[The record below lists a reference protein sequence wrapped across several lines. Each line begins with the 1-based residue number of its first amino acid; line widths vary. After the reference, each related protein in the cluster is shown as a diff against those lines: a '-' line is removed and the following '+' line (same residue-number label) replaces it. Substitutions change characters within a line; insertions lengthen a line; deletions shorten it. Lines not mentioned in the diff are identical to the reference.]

1 MAFSQSLNPNVFEKH
16 NRVLFLPSSWNRLM
30 TLIKYQAPN
39 AGFAVM
45 EGEFGSGKS
54 SFGQIFEKKLVL
66 DEKLDCQIIQVH
78 PLSTIQQIQAQ
89 LPKQPEKPMIV
100 IIDDAHEA
108 STLLLQKLSVPTD
121 NIYWLLLA
129 EPGISERVD
138 AFAERRVDLPLFSK
152 EDCYELLQKQLHDQP
167 KYAQVSQMQSD
178 TIWYSS
184 EGLPKDILRHAKQN
198 LGKLFTGQES
208 SENFDKANKSWY
220 MTAALG
226 AAGLALIIVLI
237 INWVNGDSVEG
248 TVNRASKELVIAKK
262 QSEEGF
268 IADAESGQAELD
280 FSAPNTEEGV
290 LPITPQ
296 DVPISSQDAAVSSQ
310 GENADNQSSDGSSE
324 TVHGETVHGE
334 TVDNKSVDDKTVEPR
349 VAEDKQYDGA
359 ISKEDVEEAAKS
371 PDPIESI
378 ALTVAK
384 KESKLPTKSS
394 FKPSSKSAS
403 KPDALNFKQWLSSQ
417 SQDAYSL
424 QLFSHTDK
432 KSATKFKE
440 SLDLAESFVYLADLK
455 GKKLYRVLWGS
466 FGTRAEAE
474 QAIDSLPSDILAQKP
489 WIRQF
494 SAISNEHL

>member
-45 EGEFGSGKS
+45 EGAFGSGKS
-54 SFGQIFEKKLVL
+54 AFGQIFEKKLVL

-89 LPKQPEKPMIV
+89 LPKNPEKPMIV

-108 STLLLQKLSVPTD
+108 STLLLQKLAVTTE

-129 EPGISERVD
+129 EPGISERVA
-138 AFAERRVDLPLFSK
+138 AFAERRVELPLFSK
-152 EDCYELLQKQLHDQP
+152 EDCYEFLQKQLHEQP

-220 MTAALG
+220 MTAGLA
-226 AAGLALIIVLI
+226 AAGLILVILLIM
-237 INWVNGDSVEG
+237 NWGDENSQEDSVKTEP
-248 TVNRASKELVIAKK
+248 KELVIEQVNDEEASVADSASGKEDSGLLK
-262 QSEEGF
+262 QDSQEGT
-268 IADAESGQAELD
+268 I
-280 FSAPNTEEGV
+280 
-290 LPITPQ
+290 PIT
-296 DVPISSQDAAVSSQ
+296 SQYGST
-310 GENADNQSSDGSSE
+310 DNQSSDVASDESSGADAEQTSAKDKSSE
-324 TVHGETVHGE
+324 
-334 TVDNKSVDDKTVEPR
+334 
-349 VAEDKQYDGA
+349 GA
-359 ISKEDVEEAAKS
+359 ISKAEVEEAAKS
-371 PDPIESI
+371 SDPIENI

-384 KESKLPTKSS
+384 KESKPQAEPQTLD
-394 FKPSSKSAS
+394 FR
-403 KPDALNFKQWLSSQ
+403 QWLSSQ

-424 QLFSHTDK
+424 QLFSHTEEK
-432 KSATKFKE
+432 AAIKFQE

-455 GKKLYRVLWGS
+455 GKKHYRVLWGS
-466 FGTRAEAE
+466 FETRAEAE